1 MSVGN
6 HKTTVCLIN
15 ANIITINFNFPNG
28 INYFFTVFI
37 SRQFYKGIVPLIV
50 FRQDSLVNFHTISK
64 QLNSNTTR
72 SNTILII
79 TVVPFF
85 CNVNHNRNYSSIVI
99 SSFVFCLIRRCHYN
113 ISPIT
118 RFNSSKCNIKAS

>member
-1 MSVGN
+1 MSVSY
-6 HKTTVCLIN
+6 HEATVCLFNRCIVFV
-15 ANIITINFNFPNG
+15 NFCFTNS

-99 SSFVFCLIRRCHYN
+99 SGFVFCLIRRCHYN